1 MAGSCAEKDVW
12 RQVGLDPRTKLFLL
26 LMTNV
31 FMFLHSRPTCEL
43 ALVGLIAV
51 CYLPSGHLRAALRWI
66 AVYLVLFAI
75 DHGVTPM
82 IEPGGALAIVAGFV
96 TSFRFMTPCMMAGA
110 FAFTTTRPSEL
121 VAAMRRMRVPERWT
135 IPVVVVMRYF
145 PTLRR
150 QCRDIL
156 DAMSL
161 RGIAVTP
168 AAMLRHPGATVE
180 HVLVPVLA
188 SATMTSDDLAVAAI
202 TKGIENPG
210 PHSTATV
217 IGFAARDAAVLLAG
231 LAILA
236 AQLPLP

>member
-1 MAGSCAEKDVW
+1 MGRLEAEKDGW
-12 RQVGLDPRTKLFLL
+12 GQTGLDPRAKLFLL
-26 LMTNV
+26 LMTNI
-31 FMFLHSRPTCEL
+31 FMFLHSRAACEA
-43 ALVGLIAV
+43 ALVALISV
-51 CYLPSGHLRAALRWI
+51 CYLSSGHLRAAVRWLAI
-66 AVYLVLFAI
+66 YLGLFVV
-75 DHGVTPM
+75 DHVVTPWL
-82 IEPGGALAIVAGFV
+82 EPSGALAVVAGFV
-96 TSFRFMTPCMMAGA
+96 TSFRFMTPCMMAGS

-150 QCRDIL
+150 QYRDIA

-168 AAMLRHPGATVE
+168 AAMLRHPGSTVE
-180 HVLVPVLA
+180 HVLVPMLA

-210 PHSTATV
+210 PHTTVTV
-217 IGFAARDAAVLLAG
+217 IGFRAPDAGVLLAG

-236 AQLPLP
+236 AQLVL